1 MSLWVAVKTFKIKS
15 SHVKSAILVITVLAV
30 SFTFIFLGFNGLK
43 NLPLQVFSSTIL
55 IIALSSIFLHVVRWI
70 YNDLGVL
77 RALGAKKSTI
87 INAVFME
94 LTLLGLVSVIS
105 GIFLG
110 MLLMLL
116 IPFIAPFSSFT
127 LASFNLDDFLM
138 LLTLLVVYVF
148 ISIIV
153 SIVNVW
159 GEIRK
164 KVVENLTYA

>member
-15 SHVKSAILVITVLAV
+15 SYVKSAILVITVLAV

-55 IIALSSIFLHVVRWI
+55 IIALSSIFLHVARWI

-110 MLLMLL
+110 MLLMFV

-127 LASFNLDDFLM
+127 LASFNLNDFLL

-164 KVVENLTYA
+164 KVVENLTYT